1 MKKQGGFD
9 ILYLESCRRR
19 ENRQGFAQRRGGRK
33 GEGLMYREKQIYH
46 EDRDYAVRSRRAVF
60 DKEMESLKRLMYGG
74 SVRIWPYMSD
84 PSGNYSE
91 ERTVS
96 FVEEI
101 VNEGWYERMHRG
113 DFERYSHKLPFYRK
127 LLYCVLRILASDYTD
142 YRNGNVIPAGGEVEK
157 ITFSDVADVFRT
169 DAGAILDSFTIYF
182 AELFYNLFTGRTIR
196 LPFRDPYHEEAEA
209 QQGQA
214 ERSEDPERQRMTESP
229 QEAEEQQEMGSQQ
242 REPEGDGETNGA
254 LESDE
259 DGEMAEDALSA
270 WAEEKGLDIAELREE
285 EMRELELGEENRRR
299 EEERLRSTFSER
311 EHFCRNLEEL
321 ALYAEDNPVVVPVM
335 REELERLLVEF
346 LSDRRLSVFDK
357 EEAFV
362 EAMVQLKKTIRTAG
376 RYAED

>member
-1 MKKQGGFD
+1 MKKQMGFD
-9 ILYLESCRRR
+9 ILYPGGSLRG
-19 ENRQGFAQRRGGRK
+19 ENRPGSARRRGGRK

-74 SVRIWPYMSD
+74 SVRIWPYMSE
-84 PSGNYSE
+84 PWGNYSE
-91 ERTVS
+91 ERTAS

-101 VNEGWYERMHRG
+101 VNEEWYARMHREN
-113 DFERYSHKLPFYRK
+113 FERHAQKLPFYRK
-127 LLYCVLRILASDYTD
+127 LLYCVLRILASGYTD

-157 ITFSDVADVFRT
+157 ITFSDVADVFRA

-196 LPFRDPYHEEAEA
+196 LPFRDPYRE
-209 QQGQA
+209 
-214 ERSEDPERQRMTESP
+214 
-229 QEAEEQQEMGSQQ
+229 
-242 REPEGDGETNGA
+242 EPE
-254 LESDE
+254 E
-259 DGEMAEDALSA
+259 DGEMEEDAFLA
-270 WAEEKGLDIAELREE
+270 WAEEKGLDIAGLREE
-285 EMRELELGEENRRR
+285 EIRELELGEENRRR
-299 EEERLRSTFSER
+299 EEEKLRSTFSER

-321 ALYAEDNPVVVPVM
+321 ALFAEDNPIVVPVM
-335 REELERLLVEF
+335 REELESLLVEF
-346 LSDRRLSVFDK
+346 LSDRRLSVFDR

>member
-1 MKKQGGFD
+1 MKKQMGFD
-9 ILYLESCRRR
+9 ILYPGGCLRG
-19 ENRQGFAQRRGGRK
+19 ENRPGSARRRGGRK

-46 EDRDYAVRSRRAVF
+46 EERDYAVRSRRAVF

-84 PSGNYSE
+84 PWGNYSE
-91 ERTVS
+91 ERTAS

-101 VNEGWYERMHRG
+101 VNEEWYARMHRE
-113 DFERYSHKLPFYRK
+113 DFERHAQKLPFYRK
-127 LLYCVLRILASDYTD
+127 LLYCVFRILASGYTD

-157 ITFSDVADVFRT
+157 ITFSDVADVFRA
-169 DAGAILDSFTIYF
+169 DAGAILDSFAIYF

-196 LPFRDPYHEEAEA
+196 LPFRDPYRE
-209 QQGQA
+209 
-214 ERSEDPERQRMTESP
+214 
-229 QEAEEQQEMGSQQ
+229 
-242 REPEGDGETNGA
+242 EPEEGE
-254 LESDE
+254 EIE
-259 DGEMAEDALSA
+259 EDAFLA

-285 EMRELELGEENRRR
+285 EIRELEFGEENRRR
-299 EEERLRSTFSER
+299 EEEKLRSTFSER

-321 ALYAEDNPVVVPVM
+321 ALFAEDNPIVVPVM
-335 REELERLLVEF
+335 REELESLLVEF
-346 LSDRRLSVFDK
+346 LSDRRLSVFDR

>member
-9 ILYLESCRRR
+9 ILYLGSCLRR
-19 ENRQGFAQRRGGRK
+19 ENRQNSARRRGCRK
-33 GEGLMYREKQIYH
+33 GERLMYGEKQIYH

-60 DKEMESLKRLMYGG
+60 DEEMESLKRLMYGG
-74 SVRIWPYMSD
+74 NVRIWHYMSD
-84 PSGNYSE
+84 PWGNYSE

-101 VNEGWYERMHRG
+101 VNEEWYGRMHRG
-113 DFERYSHKLPFYRK
+113 DFERHAYKLPFYRK

-157 ITFSDVADVFRT
+157 ITFSDVADAFRA

-182 AELFYNLFTGRTIR
+182 AELFYNLLTGRTIR
-196 LPFRDPYHEEAEA
+196 LPFRDPYREEEEALRG
-209 QQGQA
+209 QG
-214 ERSEDPERQRMTESP
+214 ERSESLEGLWMTGSH
-229 QEAEEQQEMGSQQ
+229 QEAEGLREMESRQ
-242 REPEGDGETNGA
+242 REPEEDGETSGVSA
-254 LESDE
+254 SDE
-259 DGEMAEDALSA
+259 SGEMEEDAFLA

-285 EMRELELGEENRRR
+285 EIRELELGEENRRR
-299 EEERLRSTFSER
+299 EDEKLQSTFSER

-321 ALYAEDNPVVVPVM
+321 ALFAEDNPIVVPVM
-335 REELERLLVEF
+335 REELESLLVEF
-346 LSDRRLSVFDK
+346 LSDRRLSVFDR